1 MHNFR
6 QTHTIKAEPEIVFAA
21 MTNPLTIEL
30 WSGFKAEFVA
40 QENTEFS
47 LWEGDI
53 VGMNLKIIPGELIQ
67 QQWYFD
73 EQEEKSIVTIKL
85 SPEGTNTR
93 AELLHENIPDEAFED
108 MKEGW
113 KKYYFGAIKKYFK

>member
-1 MHNFR
+1 MQSIR
-6 QTHTIKAEPEIVFAA
+6 QTHAIKAEPEIVFAA

-30 WSGFKAEFVA
+30 WSGYKAEFIA

-53 VGMNLKIIPGELIQ
+53 VGMNLELIRGELIKQ
-67 QQWYFD
+67 HWYF
-73 EQEEKSIVTIKL
+73 EGQEEKSIVTIKL
-85 SPEGTNTR
+85 SPEGSGTK
-93 AELLHENIPDEAFED
+93 AELLHSNIPDEAYDD